1 MFRDVLEC
9 SGMFHVPGFIDGLW
23 SWVLEYL
30 AIYVDLL
37 QVDLTSFLASGASFL
52 GGEAAKRA
60 TKLTLHFNFQKLT
73 VTFPIAGTGH
83 LSWFLFFIK
92 CSGVEPLTV
101 VSLKFDLLHNLFILG
116 SMLTAIC

>member
-1 MFRDVLEC
+1 MGIRVFGDLRRLAASRPHEFLSERGELFRPR
-9 SGMFHVPGFIDGLW
+9 SGQASNEVEGGLH
-23 SWVLEYL
+23 
-30 AIYVDLL
+30 
-37 QVDLTSFLASGASFL
+37 
-52 GGEAAKRA
+52 
-60 TKLTLHFNFQKLT
+60 LTLHFNFQKLT

-101 VSLKFDLLHNLFILG
+101 VSLKFDLFHNLFILG